1 MACLLCV
8 SRCKFSDQQPKNR
21 HAFTLSSPH
30 LVRQMPASESALH
43 RSSPSTLTSLL
54 SGLFSASC
62 ILPQPSSRDLASPP
76 QGPPSPP
83 CRSTSVVDQ
92 RQALTF
98 AHLNRI
104 SPNVIGKPCLSFLAR
119 ARLMSCRLAVAETY
133 STRRRRKAAMVI
145 YRSTT
150 DTFFSSDERNKKDRA
165 RRENVRLRTRFV
177 RVRNRYML
185 CSSGRR
191 RT

>member
-1 MACLLCV
+1 LLALRESMQVQRSTAEESPCV
-8 SRCKFSDQQPKNR
+8 HPKFSP
-21 HAFTLSSPH
+21 S
-30 LVRQMPASESALH
+30 
-43 RSSPSTLTSLL
+43 RSSDASFGVSPRPVISIHPYLLL